1 MASDLV
7 LSPQSIEFTPDQVEL
22 IKRTVAVGATD
33 DELQLFMYVAKK
45 TGLDPFTRQIY
56 AIKRQ
61 NKMGIQTGIDGYRV
75 VADRT
80 GKLAG
85 ISDPTHTEPEGGKYP
100 LTASVT
106 VKKLLPNGSIADFTA
121 TARWSEYNAGGPM
134 WAKMPFLMLG
144 KCAEALALRKA
155 FPADLSGVY
164 TTEEMAQADNGQQEA
179 EVRAEIERQKA
190 VHAPATINEAVL
202 ANVEKKDGYVP
213 PELDWS
219 YQKTTGVLIC
229 RIVSVKSRKQ
239 KKGGGEYLTIK
250 VNGQVG
256 GKFANVLTYFH
267 ASHREALKA
276 ATGKIVKLDTA
287 VAGDFANI
295 NAVLEID
302 GVKVAPVDDGA
313 ETKAKLLASDL
324 DFTAEDLDQLFNKFC
339 NRSWPDVV
347 TKLEAEKLRR
357 ESVEE
362 LRDTV

>member
-229 RIVSVKSRKQ
+229 RVEEAKKLKK
-239 KKGGGEYLTIK
+239 KKGEGFVVTVK
-250 VNGQVG
+250 VNRAVKGDVNTMG
-256 GKFANVLTYFH
+256 YFH
-267 ASHREALKA
+267 KTHQDLLLASA
-276 ATGKIVKLDTA
+276 GKIAKFVVVET
-287 VAGDFANI
+287 GNYINI

-302 GVKVAPVDDGA
+302 GVKVEPVDDGA
-313 ETKAKLLASDL
+313 ETKAKLLASDM
-324 DFTAEDLDQLFNKFC
+324 DFTAEDLDQLFSKFC

-357 ESVEE
+357 DSPDEE
-362 LRDTV
+362 AAE